1 MQFIADVQFE
11 SSDLGDYTHTDTPYS
26 YSAASVLRACA
37 EAIGLPLD
45 EVRARVCDGRM
56 CAQMIVA
63 YANASGS
70 LRVLHSNSPDI
81 YNYALTS
88 STGSTSTYP
97 LRVWRK
103 RKAANTDTT
112 SGTHVTIGVQLRKP

>member
-1 MQFIADVQFE
+1 MYPQV
-11 SSDLGDYTHTDTPYS
+11 
-26 YSAASVLRACA
+26 
-37 EAIGLPLD
+37 
-45 EVRARVCDGRM
+45 
-56 CAQMIVA
+56 IVA

-88 STGSTSTYP
+88 STGSTSYP

-103 RKAANTDTT
+103 RKVVNTDAA
-112 SGTHVTIGVQLRKP
+112 SGTHVTIAVQLRKP